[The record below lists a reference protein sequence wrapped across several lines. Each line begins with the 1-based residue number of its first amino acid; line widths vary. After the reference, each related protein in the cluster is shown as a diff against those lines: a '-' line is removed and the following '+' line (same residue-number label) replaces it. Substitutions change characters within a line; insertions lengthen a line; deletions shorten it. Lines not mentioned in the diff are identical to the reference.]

1 MLTWSPCLDTTV
13 PPGTWSSATRPS
25 SREGSYDRN
34 TVSAQGPGGRGE
46 AEAAPGS
53 PRSHRCGGLGAPP
66 SGMASRG
73 PGTLPPA
80 HGSGSIS
87 PGHTGRQCDCAKS
100 DEHPDTGSE
109 GRRWPL
115 STSRIWAAA
124 RKVPGTQTC
133 SVRPPERD
141 PGRASMGG
149 REPPRCCCAGTA
161 AHRTAPGPAA
171 EDDRERITTSWAAP
185 ARRQGCCHCRG
196 SSVQGNHRGPLGLLP
211 TVGAGEPPTAAGA
224 APTTVTLTRQM
235 RFWAQTVKDVKSH
248 RHTSKG
254 HTALRVCLKTLHVL
268 KENADDSANVA

>member
-1 MLTWSPCLDTTV
+1 MPRGRPAEKGPTTETQCQHRGRGDEGKRKQPLAPQEATDAGALEHRPAGWPAGV
-13 PPGTWSSATRPS
+13 QARCRPPMEVA
-25 SREGSYDRN
+25 
-34 TVSAQGPGGRGE
+34 VSAQDTQDVSATVPSPTSTPTRGPRAGAG
-46 AEAAPGS
+46 PS
-53 PRSHRCGGLGAPP
+53 PRATYGPQRARCQAPRR
-66 SGMASRG
+66 A
-73 PGTLPPA
+73 L
-80 HGSGSIS
+80 
-87 PGHTGRQCDCAKS
+87 CA
-100 DEHPDTGSE
+100 
-109 GRRWPL
+109 
-115 STSRIWAAA
+115 
-124 RKVPGTQTC
+124 
-133 SVRPPERD
+133 PPERD

-161 AHRTAPGPAA
+161 AHKTAPGPAA
-171 EDDRERITTSWAAP
+171 EDDRDRITTSWAAP